1 MFEFTIILKIIFS
14 LIIVI
19 LTMYGLLFIVKKYS
33 PIASGFSN
41 ENDIKVRDLKFI
53 GKDKGL
59 FTVEFNKKVILF
71 SFSQTS
77 VEKIDEMEL
86 EKKENE

>member
-14 LIIVI
+14 LVIVI
-19 LTMYGLLFIVKKYS
+19 LTMYGLLFVVKKYS

-71 SFSQTS
+71 SFSQTG

>member
-1 MFEFTIILKIIFS
+1 MFELTIVVKVIFS

-19 LTMYGLLFIVKKYS
+19 LTMYGLLFVVKKYS

>member
-1 MFEFTIILKIIFS
+1 MFEFTIIIKIIFS
-14 LIIVI
+14 LVIVI
-19 LTMYGLLFIVKKYS
+19 LTMYGLLFVVKKYS
-33 PIASGFSN
+33 PISSGFSN

>member
-1 MFEFTIILKIIFS
+1 MFEFTLILKVFLS

-19 LTMYGLLFIVKKYS
+19 LTMYGLLFVVKKYI
-33 PIASGFSN
+33 PVGTGFSN
-41 ENDIKVRDLKFI
+41 ENDIKIRDLKFI

-59 FTVEFNKKVILF
+59 FTVEFDNKVILF
-71 SFSQTS
+71 SFSS
-77 VEKIDEMEL
+77 NGIEKIQEKEI

>member
-19 LTMYGLLFIVKKYS
+19 LTMYGLLFVIKKYS